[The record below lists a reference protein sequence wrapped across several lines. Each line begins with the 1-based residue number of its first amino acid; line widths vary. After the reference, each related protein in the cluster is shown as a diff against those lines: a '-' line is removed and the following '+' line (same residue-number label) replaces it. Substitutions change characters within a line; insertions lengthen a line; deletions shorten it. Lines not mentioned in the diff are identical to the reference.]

1 MEKEYVTSLSII
13 GVKPWKG
20 SICLEVSEPSARKSE
35 VIADVLKYV
44 GTMEYQL
51 PKSVFNGKNSFEKLD
66 KSLTAGAR
74 KYGFRMIRETIG
86 KQYTPGK
93 SEVVTYSF
101 VCSKYLS
108 YSPNRKTKESIGVY
122 IKGVL

>member
-1 MEKEYVTSLSII
+1 MEGKHLPR
-13 GVKPWKG
+13 GVRAH
-20 SICLEVSEPSARKSE
+20 SARKSE
-35 VIADVLKYV
+35 VIAGVLKYV
-44 GTMEYQL
+44 GTIEYQL
-51 PKSVFNGKNSFEKLD
+51 PKSVLNGKNSFEKLD

-86 KQYTPGK
+86 EQYTPGK

-108 YSPNRKTKESIGVY
+108 YSPNRKTKESIGAY
-122 IKGVL
+122 IKVVL